1 MSRQTPIRPE
11 QGSYVQFQL
20 QTGQNKP
27 PSRRDKDILAKLKDS
42 IPQDEAQ
49 WQQARQL
56 NSYAT
61 TEDVLQKTQD
71 ILENRIA
78 KQELRNFI
86 CIATCCVDWHLGRKK
101 KAYSTFK
108 SQISPAT
115 ELTIQKYMSSVRGI
129 IQLLDPVYLNGL
141 RHRAFE
147 GVLLYVA
154 PARIGPSFLTYYNKD
169 VAEFNTCFS
178 APLCLGPEV
187 QASLPLSLAFIIK
200 YRHTEEYSYK
210 DICDALGTYVLD
222 ETAYAKFALTL
233 ENGKPVP
240 CMLPYPE
247 QLEYLSPNRHDP
259 SSIDLELAEVAP
271 EHSPTGETLQLPTTF
286 EISFKVFST
295 SEALRQKVEQL
306 QEQGQ
311 ITILRTFHD
320 APLKE
325 LQWTSRHEMAA
336 DQLVNDL
343 IEDGILPRKPLR
355 RYKSSYQH
363 DPGSVTVP
371 RGWIKIILPYH
382 TADNVIPVSIQGPD
396 LETSIEWTNRHGFV
410 LGERVLLFTERELFY
425 ISISIPVSQDE
436 RHE

>member
-1 MSRQTPIRPE
+1 MSRKAPIRPE

-20 QTGQNKP
+20 QAGQNKP
-27 PSRRDKDILAKLKDS
+27 PYRRDKDILAKLKDS

-56 NSYAT
+56 NGYAT
-61 TEDVLQKTQD
+61 TEDVLQTTKD

-86 CIATCCVDWHLGRKK
+86 CIATCCVNWHLGQKT
-101 KAYSTFK
+101 KAYNTFK
-108 SQISPAT
+108 SQISSAT
-115 ELTIQKYMSSVRGI
+115 ELTIQKYMSSVRGMV
-129 IQLLDPVYLNGL
+129 QLLDPVYLTGL

-147 GVLLYVA
+147 GVLLY
-154 PARIGPSFLTYYNKD
+154 ARIGPSFLTYYNKD

-200 YRHTEEYSYK
+200 YRHTEEYSYT

-222 ETAYAKFALTL
+222 ETAYAKFVLTL

-240 CMLPYPE
+240 CVLPYPE
-247 QLEYLSPNRHDP
+247 EAEDIRPNRHDS
-259 SSIDLELAEVAP
+259 SSIDLEQADVAP
-271 EHSPTGETLQLPTTF
+271 EHSPTGETFQLPTTF
-286 EISFKVFST
+286 KIDFKVFAT
-295 SEALRQKVEQL
+295 SEALQQKVKQL

-311 ITILRTFHD
+311 ITILPVISN

-325 LQWTSRHEMAA
+325 LQWTPRHEIAA
-336 DQLVNDL
+336 NQLVDDL
-343 IEDGILPRKPLR
+343 IEDGTLPRKSLR

-363 DPGSVTVP
+363 DPGSVAVP
-371 RGWIKIILPYH
+371 TGWIKIILPCCI
-382 TADNVIPVSIQGPD
+382 AGEVGPVSIRGPD
-396 LETSIEWTNRHGFV
+396 IETSIEWTNCHGFV
-410 LGERVLLFTERELFY
+410 LGEHMLFFTLKTLFY
-425 ISISIPVSQDE
+425 ISVSIPVSQDE
-436 RHE
+436 RHEK